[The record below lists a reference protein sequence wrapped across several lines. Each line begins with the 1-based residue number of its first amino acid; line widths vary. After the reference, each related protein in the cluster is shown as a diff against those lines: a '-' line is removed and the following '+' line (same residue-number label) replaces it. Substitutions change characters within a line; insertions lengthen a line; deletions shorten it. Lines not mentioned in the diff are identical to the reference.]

1 MKALFKRLWRDEGG
15 ATAIEYG
22 LIAGLMAAIL
32 VAVLGMFGDK
42 LKDLF
47 DAISGKL
54 EETTDN
60 ISNSN

>member
-1 MKALFKRLWRDEGG
+1 MKAMVKRLWQDEGG
-15 ATAIEYG
+15 ATAVEYG

-32 VAVLGMFGDK
+32 VAVLGLFGDK
-42 LKDLF
+42 LQDLF

-60 ISNSN
+60 INNAN